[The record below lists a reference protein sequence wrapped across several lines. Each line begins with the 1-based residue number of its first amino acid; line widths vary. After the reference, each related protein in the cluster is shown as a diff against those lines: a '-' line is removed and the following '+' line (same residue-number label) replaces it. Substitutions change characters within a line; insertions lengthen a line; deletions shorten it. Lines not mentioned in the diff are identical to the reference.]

1 MTINAICK
9 RVAGLDVHKKIIVA
23 SVVLEDSEGQ
33 LFEET
38 REFGTLPRD
47 LDLLRDWLSELQIEI
62 TVMESTGVYW
72 KDIHAVLEKANLS
85 VLVANAKHIKQVSGR
100 KTDTTDSQWL
110 AYLARCGLLVGKSFI
125 PEKPLREL
133 RLLTRYRIK
142 LTRMMASEKNR
153 LHKTLDASGLRLG
166 VIVSD
171 LSGISARA
179 VINGMILQQDPEEI
193 FSQLR
198 GVVKKKK
205 ALLLQLIEKPLSP
218 AQRFLLQRIL
228 SHMHSMELE
237 LNALDTMIRELAQPY
252 MDYCHIL
259 ETIPGID
266 FIGAVTLVAEFG
278 VDMSQFG
285 NKSTQFCS
293 WAGMCPG
300 NNESAGKRKSGKT
313 RKANTYVRSMMCEI
327 SNAAIKTKSQFKDKY
342 QTLVIRKGHKKAVVA
357 IGHKI
362 LRVIYNLFTQK
373 KHYEDPGINYG
384 ELLVS
389 RNASRWLKALTQY
402 GFINQT
408 S

>member
-23 SVVLEDSEGQ
+23 TVLLEESEGQ
-33 LFEET
+33 LHEET
-38 REFGTLPRD
+38 REFCTLPRD
-47 LDLLRDWLSELQIEI
+47 LKALEEWLSFHQIEL

-72 KDIHAVLEKANLS
+72 KDIHAVLEKGQLN
-85 VLVANAKHIKQVSGR
+85 VLIVNAKHIKQVPGR
-100 KTDTTDSQWL
+100 KTDLTDSQWL
-110 AYLARCGLLVGKSFI
+110 AYLGRCGLLKGSFI
-125 PEKPLREL
+125 PEEPLREL
-133 RLLTRYRIK
+133 RLLTRYRVK
-142 LTRMMASEKNR
+142 LQRMIASEKNR

-171 LSGISARA
+171 LSGISAQA
-179 VINGMILQQDPEEI
+179 VINGLIYQEKAEII
-193 FSQLR
+193 FSKLR

-205 ALLLQLIEKPLSP
+205 ELLRQLIEKPLSP

-228 SHMHSMELE
+228 SHIHSMEME
-237 LNALDTMIRELAQPY
+237 RAALDRMILEFAQPY
-252 MDYCHIL
+252 MDYCYIL

-266 FIGAVTLVAEFG
+266 FIGAVTLIAEFG
-278 VDMSQFG
+278 VDMSQFA
-285 NKSTQFCS
+285 NQATQFCS

-342 QTLVIRKGHKKAVVA
+342 KTLVIRKGHKKAIVA

-362 LRVIYNLFTQK
+362 LRVIFNLFTQK
-373 KHYEDPGINYG
+373 KHYQDPGIDYG
-384 ELLVS
+384 ELQVS

-408 S
+408 G

>member
-1 MTINAICK
+1 MSISAICK
-9 RVAGLDVHKKIIVA
+9 RVSGLDVHKKIIVA
-23 SVVLEDSEGQ
+23 TVLIEKSDGQ

-38 REFGTLPRD
+38 QEFGTLPRD
-47 LDLLRDWLSELQIEI
+47 LKVLEEWLSSHQIEL

-72 KDIHAVLEKANLS
+72 KDIHAVLEKAGLKTLI
-85 VLVANAKHIKQVSGR
+85 VNAKHIKQVPGR
-100 KTDTTDSQWL
+100 KTDVTDSQWL
-110 AYLARCGLLVGKSFI
+110 AYLGRCGLLKGSFI
-125 PEKPLREL
+125 PEVPLREL
-133 RLLTRYRIK
+133 RLLTRYRVK
-142 LTRMMASEKNR
+142 LQRMIASEKNR

-171 LSGISARA
+171 LSGISAQA
-179 VINGMILQQDPEEI
+179 VINGLIHQEAAEVI

-205 ALLLQLIEKPLSP
+205 ELLAQLIEKPLSR

-228 SHMHSMELE
+228 SHMHSMEE
-237 LNALDTMIRELAQPY
+237 ERAALDAMICELAQPY

-278 VDMSQFG
+278 VDMNQFG
-285 NKSTQFCS
+285 SQATQFCS

-313 RKANTYVRSMMCEI
+313 RKANTYVRSMLCEI

-342 QTLVIRKGHKKAVVA
+342 QTLVIRKGHKKAIVA

-362 LRVIYNLFTQK
+362 LRVIFNLFTQK
-373 KHYEDPGINYG
+373 KHYQDPGIDYG
-384 ELLVS
+384 ELQVS

-402 GFINQT
+402 GFINQP

>member
-1 MTINAICK
+1 
-9 RVAGLDVHKKIIVA
+9 
-23 SVVLEDSEGQ
+23 
-33 LFEET
+33 
-38 REFGTLPRD
+38 
-47 LDLLRDWLSELQIEI
+47 
-62 TVMESTGVYW
+62 MESTGVYW
-72 KDIHAVLEKANLS
+72 KDIHAVLEKAHLP
-85 VLVANAKHIKQVSGR
+85 VLIVNAKHIKQVPGR
-100 KTDTTDSQWL
+100 KTDVTDSQWL
-110 AYLARCGLLVGKSFI
+110 AYLARCGLLKGSFI
-125 PEKPLREL
+125 PEEPLREL
-133 RLLTRYRIK
+133 RLLTRYRVK
-142 LTRMMASEKNR
+142 LQKMIASEKNR

-179 VINGMILQQDPEEI
+179 VINGLINQEDSEVI

-205 ALLLQLIEKPLSP
+205 ELLAQLIEKPLSS

-228 SHMHSMELE
+228 SHMHSMEE
-237 LNALDTMIRELAQPY
+237 ECAALDEMIRKLAEPY
-252 MDYCHIL
+252 MHYCHI
-259 ETIPGID
+259 
-266 FIGAVTLVAEFG
+266 
-278 VDMSQFG
+278 DMEQFG
-285 NKSTQFCS
+285 NQATQFCS

-313 RKANTYVRSMMCEI
+313 RKANTYVRSMLCEI

-342 QTLVIRKGHKKAVVA
+342 QTLVIRKGHKKAIVA

-362 LRVIYNLFTQK
+362 LRVIFNLFTLK

-384 ELLVS
+384 ELMVS
-389 RNASRWLKALTQY
+389 RNAGRWLKALTQY

>member
-23 SVVLEDSEGQ
+23 TVLIEKSEGQ

-38 REFGTLPRD
+38 QEFGTLPRD
-47 LDLLRDWLSELQIEI
+47 LKALEAWLSSYQMEL

-72 KDIHAVLEKANLS
+72 KDIHAVLEKSGLS
-85 VLVANAKHIKQVSGR
+85 VLIVNAKHIKQVPGR
-100 KTDTTDSQWL
+100 KTDVTDSQWL
-110 AYLARCGLLVGKSFI
+110 AYLGRCGLLKGSFI
-125 PEKPLREL
+125 PEEPLREL
-133 RLLTRYRIK
+133 RLLTRYRVK
-142 LTRMMASEKNR
+142 LQRMIASEKNR

-171 LSGISARA
+171 LSGISAQA
-179 VINGMILQQDPEEI
+179 VINGLIHQEEADVI

-205 ALLLQLIEKPLSP
+205 ELLAQLIEKPLSL

-228 SHMHSMELE
+228 SHMHSMEE
-237 LNALDTMIRELAQPY
+237 ECAALDKMIRELAQPY
-252 MDYCHIL
+252 IDYCHIL

-285 NKSTQFCS
+285 NQASQFCS

-313 RKANTYVRSMMCEI
+313 RKANTYVRSMLCEI
-327 SNAAIKTKSQFKDKY
+327 SNAAIKTKSQFKEKY
-342 QTLVIRKGHKKAVVA
+342 QTLVIRKGHKKALVA

-362 LRVIYNLFTQK
+362 LRVIFNLFTQK
-373 KHYEDPGINYG
+373 KHYQDPGIDYG
-384 ELLVS
+384 ELQVS

-402 GFINQT
+402 GFIKQI

>member
-23 SVVLEDSEGQ
+23 SVVIEDSEGQ

-47 LDLLRDWLSELQIEI
+47 LDLLRDWLSFHQIES
-62 TVMESTGVYW
+62 TAMESTGVYW
-72 KDIHAVLEKANLS
+72 KDIHAVLEKAGLL
-85 VLVANAKHIKQVSGR
+85 VLIANAKHIKQVPGR
-100 KTDTTDSQWL
+100 KTDVTDSQWL
-110 AYLARCGLLVGKSFI
+110 AYLARCGLLKGSFI
-125 PEKPLREL
+125 PEVPLREL
-133 RLLTRYRIK
+133 RLLTRYRVK
-142 LTRMMASEKNR
+142 LQRMIASEKNR

-179 VINGMILQQDPEEI
+179 VINGLIHQEEAEVI

-205 ALLLQLIEKPLSP
+205 ELLAQLIEKPLSP

-228 SHMHSMELE
+228 SHMSSMEE
-237 LNALDTMIRELAQPY
+237 EREAIDRMIRELAQPY

-266 FIGAVTLVAEFG
+266 FIGAITLIAEFG

-285 NKSTQFCS
+285 NQATQFCS

-362 LRVIYNLFTQK
+362 LRVIFNLFTQK

>member
-1 MTINAICK
+1 MSINAICK

-23 SVVLEDSEGQ
+23 TVLLEEAEGQ

-38 REFGTLPRD
+38 REFGTLPHD
-47 LDLLRDWLSELQIEI
+47 LNVLKEWLSSHQIELTI
-62 TVMESTGVYW
+62 MESTGVYW
-72 KDIHAVLEKANLS
+72 KDIHAVLEKAKLK
-85 VLVANAKHIKQVSGR
+85 VLIVNAKHIKQVPGR
-100 KTDTTDSQWL
+100 KTDVTDSQWL
-110 AYLARCGLLVGKSFI
+110 AYLGRCGLLKGSFI
-125 PEKPLREL
+125 PEEPLREL
-133 RLLTRYRIK
+133 RLLTRYRVK
-142 LTRMMASEKNR
+142 LQRMIASEKNR

-171 LSGISARA
+171 LSGISAKA
-179 VINGMILQQDPEEI
+179 VINGLIHQEDAEVI

-205 ALLLQLIEKPLSP
+205 ALLAQLIEKPLSP

-228 SHMHSMELE
+228 SHMNAMEEERAE
-237 LNALDTMIRELAQPY
+237 LDKMIHELALPY
-252 MDYCHIL
+252 IDFCHIL

-278 VDMSQFG
+278 VDMHQFE
-285 NKSTQFCS
+285 NQATQFCS

-313 RKANTYVRSMMCEI
+313 RKANTYVRSMLCEI

-342 QTLVIRKGHKKAVVA
+342 QTLVIRKGHKKAIVA

-362 LRVIYNLFTQK
+362 LRVIFNLFTQK
-373 KHYEDPGINYG
+373 KHYQDPGIDYG
-384 ELLVS
+384 ELQVS
-389 RNASRWLKALTQY
+389 RNASRWLKALSQY
-402 GFINQT
+402 GFINQM

>member
-9 RVAGLDVHKKIIVA
+9 RVAGLDVHKKMIVA
-23 SVVLEDSEGQ
+23 TVLLEESEGQ

-38 REFGTLPRD
+38 CEFGTLPRD
-47 LDLLRDWLSELQIEI
+47 LAALEAWLSSHQIEL

-72 KDIHAVLEKANLS
+72 KDIHAVLEKAHLN
-85 VLVANAKHIKQVSGR
+85 VLIVNAKHIKQVPGR
-100 KTDTTDSQWL
+100 KTDVTDSQWL
-110 AYLARCGLLVGKSFI
+110 ASLARCGLLKGSFI
-125 PEKPLREL
+125 PEEPLREL
-133 RLLTRYRIK
+133 RLLTRYRVK
-142 LTRMMASEKNR
+142 LQRMIASEKNR

-179 VINGMILQQDPEEI
+179 VINGLIHQEDAEVI

-205 ALLLQLIEKPLSP
+205 ELLAQLIEKPLSA

-228 SHMHSMELE
+228 SHMQAMEE
-237 LNALDTMIRELAQPY
+237 EREAIDAMIRELAKPY

-266 FIGAVTLVAEFG
+266 FISAVTLVAEFG
-278 VDMSQFG
+278 VDMKQFG
-285 NKSTQFCS
+285 SQATQFCS

-313 RKANTYVRSMMCEI
+313 RKANTYVRSMLCEI
-327 SNAAIKTKSQFKDKY
+327 SHAAIKTKSQFKDKY
-342 QTLVIRKGHKKAVVA
+342 QTLVIRKGHKKAIVA

-362 LRVIYNLFTQK
+362 LRVIFNLFTQK
-373 KHYEDPGINYG
+373 KHYQDPGIDYG
-384 ELLVS
+384 ELVVS
-389 RNASRWLKALTQY
+389 RNASRWLKALTLY
-402 GFINQT
+402 GFIH
-408 S
+408 